1 MATTRA
7 AFYNAQAV
15 DSDISKW
22 TTTLES
28 GPRVD
33 FGEWTRSGHA
43 RSTILLVI
51 RFPGIFPGIF
61 VDLTKYCLHLMRG
74 GAAADL
80 K

>member
-43 RSTILLVI
+43 SPP
-51 RFPGIFPGIF
+51 FSYPDFPGIF
-61 VDLTKYCLHLMRG
+61 VELFKYFSVT
-74 GAAADL
+74 
-80 K
+80 